1 MTIKVLIAKPGL
13 DGHDVGAK
21 LVARAL
27 AEAGMHAFYSGL
39 KRSPEQIAERAV
51 AEGVD
56 AVGLSIMSGA
66 HLPLTKGVLLALRG
80 AGLGHLP
87 LFVGGVIPEQDRA
100 PLMALG
106 VAAVFP
112 VGTPFDEVVKGVQG
126 LVGSVAKNARVAP

>member
-21 LVARAL
+21 LVGRAL
-27 AEAGMHAFYSGL
+27 AEAGMQVSYSGL
-39 KRSPEQIAERAV
+39 KRSPEQIAERAT

-56 AVGLSIMSGA
+56 VVGLSIMSGA
-66 HLPLTKGVLLALRG
+66 HLPLARSVLEALK
-80 AGLGHLP
+80 AKGLGHLP
-87 LFVGGVIPEQDRA
+87 LVVGGVIPEQDRQ

-112 VGTPFDEVVKGVQG
+112 VGTPFDEVVKGIQG
-126 LVGSVAKNARVAP
+126 LVGSVGKNARVAP